1 MKKEKL
7 LFLLIP
13 TVQVLASVRYFKS
26 YKQVVSSIIFVLSGF
41 LFSLLLYKLL
51 CIVFS
56 KFKLSN
62 KHIIGLLVLLSFL
75 DQVHKSLLEV
85 TGFNSNI
92 IGEYFQI
99 KQTHN
104 INQMAILNH
113 FNIELN
119 IIAVVAFKI
128 ILFMIFAFCLFK
140 VKNSDYK
147 IGLVL
152 LVSAQLSSTLDS
164 LIRGFV
170 LDSFYYYKLVCYDLK
185 DYYVDAG
192 LAIILIAYISEQTSK
207 RKIQ

>member
-99 KQTHN
+99 KQTKN
-104 INQMAILNH
+104 INQMAMLNY

-119 IIAVVAFKI
+119 IIIVDIYKI
-128 ILFMIFAFCLFK
+128 ILLMIFVFCLFK

-147 IGLVL
+147 MTRP
-152 LVSAQLSSTLDS
+152 LSS
-164 LIRGFV
+164 R
-170 LDSFYYYKLVCYDLK
+170 
-185 DYYVDAG
+185 
-192 LAIILIAYISEQTSK
+192 Q
-207 RKIQ
+207 RKKQK